1 MEKLEILRKRLSKIG
16 IDVVFVGNYPWI
28 YLYKINNKLVKEK
41 YMAEHGFTVAFLP
54 VRRDIPFY
62 FTNLSIIFKLIRKY
76 L

>member
-16 IDVVFVGNYPWI
+16 IDVVFVANYPWI

>member
-16 IDVVFVGNYPWI
+16 IDVVFVTNYPWI